1 MTNIPEIFI
10 QSTCPLQGSRGS
22 GSRWMGQLSS
32 EAVPIMVAE
41 EDRDEACASARMV
54 RLLPFY
60 WPKEVT

>member
-1 MTNIPEIFI
+1 
-10 QSTCPLQGSRGS
+10 
-22 GSRWMGQLSS
+22 MGQLSS